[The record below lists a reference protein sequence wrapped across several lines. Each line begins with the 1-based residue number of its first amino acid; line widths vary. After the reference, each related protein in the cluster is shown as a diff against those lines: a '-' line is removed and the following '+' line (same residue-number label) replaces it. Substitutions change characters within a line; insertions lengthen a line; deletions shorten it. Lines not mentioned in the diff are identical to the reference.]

1 MYLIRRTV
9 LYKNLKNQMYRVYIA
24 WTRLYGNILH
34 LNSPYKNHP
43 QDHPLNTLR
52 LLSLRLHHRKH
63 VQKSHKQ
70 TTKLRLSLSLSRME
84 KHSNSMNS
92 PTATTFVQAD
102 TNTFRDLVQK
112 LTGLSGDSD
121 KLPVTV
127 PSKLPSKPGDPTGPR
142 RSPFKLHERR
152 HTHTMRKLEIKLG
165 LTNLAHSPSQ
175 THRLDS
181 PIQSPVTPLGS
192 DSPFL
197 PSSGTESPLSDE
209 EKAIAGRGFYLHPSP
224 LCTPRGTDPPELLT
238 LFPLSSPSQK
248 APDS

>member
-1 MYLIRRTV
+1 
-9 LYKNLKNQMYRVYIA
+9 
-24 WTRLYGNILH
+24 
-34 LNSPYKNHP
+34 
-43 QDHPLNTLR
+43 
-52 LLSLRLHHRKH
+52 
-63 VQKSHKQ
+63 
-70 TTKLRLSLSLSRME
+70 ME
-84 KHSNSMNS
+84 KHSSTTNSMNS

-102 TNTFRDLVQK
+102 TNSFRDLVQK

-127 PSKLPSKPGDPTGPR
+127 PSKHPSKPFTTGEPAGPR

-165 LTNLAHSPSQ
+165 LTNLAN
-175 THRLDS
+175 S
-181 PIQSPVTPLGS
+181 PIQSPVTPLGC

-209 EKAIAGRGFYLHPSP
+209 DKAIAGKGFYLHPSP

-248 APDS
+248 ARDS